1 MLRAV
6 GGVLT
11 VPGSVV
17 NAFTMRGSPVRPT
30 LREVAAAAGV
40 SVATCSYVLSGRA
53 DRVRQPPQETQ
64 DKVREA
70 ARRLGYAG
78 NTAARVLR
86 RQRTE
91 LIALVYAPPV
101 GPWLD
106 RLTMHC
112 EDVAAAH
119 GYSVIGLP
127 IRHAER
133 AEHSLRVL
141 TQGYVDGAIFAP
153 GLADDLD
160 LERLARSTRAV
171 VAFSEDLEPGPVDV
185 IRNHTRAAVRTAV
198 AHLLEAGHRRVGY
211 LTHVGI
217 TVRRSRDLYQGYLD
231 AHRQAAVPVDPAL
244 VRPGASSRGAALVG
258 VRELLD
264 VAPPPTA
271 LISESDR
278 GALAALQ
285 VAQERDLTVP
295 ADFAVIG
302 IGNTQEAMVSFPA
315 LTSVGMAQFDFTE
328 IVEALFAR
336 IDEPDRPPRVLD
348 LPWVLDRRAS
358 A

>member
-1 MLRAV
+1 M
-6 GGVLT
+6 
-11 VPGSVV
+11 PGSR
-17 NAFTMRGSPVRPT
+17 ARPT

-40 SVATCSYVLSGRA
+40 SVATCSYVLSGRS
-53 DRVRQPPQETQ
+53 DRMRQLPQETQ

-106 RLTMHC
+106 RLTMQC

-127 IRHAER
+127 IRHPAR
-133 AEHSLRVL
+133 AEHSLRVI
-141 TQGYVDGAIFAP
+141 TQGHVDGVIFAP
-153 GLADDLD
+153 GLADGLD
-160 LERLARSTRAV
+160 LGPLARSTRAM
-171 VAFSEDLEPGPVDV
+171 VAFSEHLEPGPVDV
-185 IRNHTRAAVRTAV
+185 VRNHIRAAVGEAV
-198 AHLLEAGHRRVGY
+198 THLLDAGHHRIGY
-211 LTHVGI
+211 LAHKELTAAS
-217 TVRRSRDLYQGYLD
+217 RSRDLYLGYRD
-231 AHRQAAVPVDPAL
+231 AHERAGVPVDPAL
-244 VRPGASSRGAALVG
+244 ARTGATSRGEALVG
-258 VRELLD
+258 ARGLLD
-264 VAPPPTA
+264 AADPPTA

-285 VAQERDLTVP
+285 VARERDLTVP
-295 ADFAVIG
+295 GDFAVIG
-302 IGNTQEAMVSFPA
+302 VGNTQEAVVSFPA

-328 IVEALFAR
+328 IVENLFAR
-336 IDEPDRPPRVLD
+336 IDETDRPPRVLD
-348 LPWVLDRRAS
+348 LPWVLERRAS

>member
-1 MLRAV
+1 
-6 GGVLT
+6 LT
-11 VPGSVV
+11 AADRLV
-17 NAFTMRGSPVRPT
+17 NAFTMPSGRARPT

-40 SVATCSYVLSGRA
+40 SVATCSYVLSGRS
-53 DRVRQPPQETQ
+53 DRVRQLPQDTQ

-101 GPWLD
+101 GPWVD
-106 RLTMHC
+106 RLTMQC
-112 EDVAAAH
+112 EDVAVAH

-127 IRHAER
+127 IRHPAR

-153 GLADDLD
+153 GLADGLD
-160 LERLARSTRAV
+160 LGRLARSTRAM
-171 VAFSEDLEPGPVDV
+171 VAFSEHLEPGPADV
-185 IRNHTRAAVRTAV
+185 VRNHIRAAVGEAV
-198 AHLLEAGHRRVGY
+198 GHLLDRGHRRVGY
-211 LTHVGI
+211 LAHNDLT
-217 TVRRSRDLYQGYLD
+217 TASRSQDLYLGYRD
-231 AHRQAAVPVDPAL
+231 AHERAGVAVDPAL
-244 VRPGASSRGAALVG
+244 ARPGAASREEALVG
-258 VRELLD
+258 ARALLD
-264 VAPPPTA
+264 AADPPTA

-278 GALAALQ
+278 GALATLQ
-285 VAQERDLTVP
+285 VARERGLAVP
-295 ADFAVIG
+295 DDFAVIG
-302 IGNTQEAMVSFPA
+302 VGNTQEAVVSFPA

-328 IVEALFAR
+328 IVEVLFAR
-336 IDEPDRPPRVLD
+336 IDEPDRPARLLD

>member
-1 MLRAV
+1 MA
-6 GGVLT
+6 GGK
-11 VPGSVV
+11 
-17 NAFTMRGSPVRPT
+17 ARPT

-40 SVATCSYVLSGRA
+40 SVATCSYVLSGRS
-53 DRVRQPPQETQ
+53 DRVRQLPQDTQ

-106 RLTMHC
+106 RLTMQC
-112 EDVAAAH
+112 EDVAVAH

-133 AEHSLRVL
+133 AEHSLRVI
-141 TQGYVDGAIFAP
+141 TQGYVDGVIFAP
-153 GLADDLD
+153 GLADGLDLD
-160 LERLARSTRAV
+160 RFARSTRAI
-171 VAFSEDLEPGPVDV
+171 VAFSDYLEPGPADLV
-185 IRNHTRAAVRTAV
+185 RNQVRAAMGEAV
-198 AHLLEAGHRRVGY
+198 EHLLKIGHRRIGY
-211 LTHVGI
+211 LAHTGRPADAG
-217 TVRRSRDLYQGYLD
+217 TRDRYLGYQD
-231 AHRQAAVPVDPAL
+231 ALERAGVPIDPAL
-244 VRPGASSRGAALVG
+244 ARPGAASREEALVG
-258 VRELLD
+258 ARELLD
-264 VAPPPTA
+264 AADPPTA

-278 GALAALQ
+278 GAIAALQ
-285 VAQERDLTVP
+285 VARERGLAVP
-295 ADFAVIG
+295 DDFAVIG
-302 IGNTQEAMVSFPA
+302 VGNTQEAVVSFPA

-328 IVEALFAR
+328 IVEVLFAR